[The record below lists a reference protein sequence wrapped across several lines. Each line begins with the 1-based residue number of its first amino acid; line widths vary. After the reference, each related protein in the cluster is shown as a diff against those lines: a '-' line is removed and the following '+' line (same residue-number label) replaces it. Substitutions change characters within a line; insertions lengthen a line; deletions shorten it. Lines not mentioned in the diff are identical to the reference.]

1 MVVPQ
6 YAYTEREIVL
16 ARWFFPI
23 SFVRIA
29 ANIAFASAVKC
40 FNHAAQKENRLRSI
54 QNKRTYERNA
64 YSPIICDRYEYTVTT
79 YVNLNDESIFFSR

>member
-40 FNHAAQKENRLRSI
+40 FNHAVQKKTDYVLFKTNAHTNATHTVRSYVIDTNTRLLRM
-54 QNKRTYERNA
+54 
-64 YSPIICDRYEYTVTT
+64 
-79 YVNLNDESIFFSR
+79 